1 MILEQI
7 DDLIEEVVQY
17 DEERNRD
24 KRLYIK
30 VNENGQVVKKVGE
43 EAEKEMFKMS
53 DEIDKEFKDI
63 YDGGAEAV
71 IKKEMGCSG

>member
-7 DDLIEEVVQY
+7 DDLIQEVVQY

-30 VNENGQVVKKVGE
+30 VNENGQIVKKVGE
-43 EAEKEMFKMS
+43 EAEKEMFKVS

>member
-1 MILEQI
+1 MILEHI
-7 DDLIEEVVQY
+7 DSLIQEVVQY

-30 VNENGQVVKKVGE
+30 VNENGRTVKKCGE
-43 EAEKEMFKMS
+43 DAEKEMFRMS

-63 YDGGAEAV
+63 YDGGAEAI
-71 IKKEMGCSG
+71 IKKEIGCCG